1 MKKKVRKMIVFACMS
16 IIMVNT
22 FCLKASA
29 AEIEVD
35 YEKSA
40 NYLDG
45 LKEYISWNND
55 GVTLSFDDKSA
66 KEAGYSEGAI
76 NYVKTNIDNLNLL
89 VQEGYTIS
97 EDYTV
102 TVQMVTKNANKMLRA
117 SSNVR
122 GVSKVTYGWNV
133 TNIYLNSVDTFV
145 FMMNF
150 YKIVQGEKAIL
161 TLCDGVSSFIGC
173 PNLINVCIFLVGMAI
188 DSNYKMACNAASAGN
203 GIIIQQVY
211 YEQNNTTMQF
221 YYPQ

>member
-1 MKKKVRKMIVFACMS
+1 MKKKVRNMIVFACMS

-22 FCLKASA
+22 FCLKSSA

-55 GVTLSFDDKSA
+55 GMTLSFDDKSA
-66 KEAGYSEGAI
+66 KEAGYSEEAI
-76 NYVKTNIDNLNLL
+76 LFVENNISNMNKYAL
-89 VQEGYTIS
+89 EGNVIS
-97 EDYTV
+97 DDYSV
-102 TVQMVTKNANKMLRA
+102 TVAVKVDNGKRLMKAN
-117 SSNVR
+117 NVK
-122 GVSKVTYGWNV
+122 GVSKVTYSWNM

-150 YKIVQGEKAIL
+150 YKIYMGEMAVL
-161 TLCDGVSSFIGC
+161 SLCD
-173 PNLINVCIFLVGMAI
+173 NVTLFASHLNIASICIKLVGAAVE
-188 DSNYKMACNAASAGN
+188 SNYKMACNAASGGN

-211 YEQNNTTMQF
+211 FEQNNTTLQF
-221 YYPQ
+221 FYPQ